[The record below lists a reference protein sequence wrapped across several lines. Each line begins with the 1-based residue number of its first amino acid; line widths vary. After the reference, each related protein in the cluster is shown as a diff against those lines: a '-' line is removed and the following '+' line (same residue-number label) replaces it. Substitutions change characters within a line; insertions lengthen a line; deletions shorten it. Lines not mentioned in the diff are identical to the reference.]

1 MMNTATETAT
11 AKTTTAKLP
20 KTATVTLRASD
31 GSVMYIVAERKS
43 DGARTYVIT
52 TDANKKTARGMTE
65 THPTFDAAR
74 TAIAASAA
82 KAEKL
87 GWTRK
92 VAGRMFAAKPD
103 AFSNL
108 PAAPKGRK

>member
-1 MMNTATETAT
+1 MTTETT
-11 AKTTTAKLP
+11 AHAPKLA
-20 KTATVTLRASD
+20 KTATITLRATD

-43 DGARTYVIT
+43 DGARTYVTT

-65 THPTFDAAR
+65 THANFDAAR
-74 TAIAASAA
+74 AAIAASAG

-92 VAGRMFAAKPD
+92 VAGRGFVVKSD
-103 AFSNL
+103 AFSAL
-108 PAAPKGRK
+108 PAAPKGTAAPKGKK